1 MAKWL
6 EKLKIRFQVVGGLMN
21 FFWEQRLL
29 WMIPMVLILLALGFL
44 LFVGLQSPLAPFI
57 YTLF

>member
-1 MAKWL
+1 MAKWWDT
-6 EKLKIRFQVVGGLMN
+6 LKVRFQVVGGLLR

>member
-1 MAKWL
+1 MLKWIHQ
-6 EKLKIRFQVVGGLMN
+6 LKNRFQVVGSLMR

-29 WMIPMVLILLALGFL
+29 WMIPMVVILLALGFL
-44 LFVGLQSPLAPFI
+44 LFVGMQSPLAPFI